1 MTKGGVFAVVALGS
15 AIGAVAGAAA
25 IGKKRGPMR
34 QQPYAPIGAG
44 LLATGVAAIAY
55 KAPVCPPCAAGTI
68 PSGAIT
74 GPTSL
79 SHGGY
84 SAAVAFASAL
94 GGVVGAMAVG
104 KQKSS
109 KLLGQQPYSAIGAA
123 LAGAGAAAIFYPV
136 PPTCPPCVAP
146 VTAPA
151 PPVAAPVAAAVVAP
165 SPPR

>member
-34 QQPYAPIGAG
+34 QQPYAPIGAAV
-44 LLATGVAAIAY
+44 LATGVAAVAY
-55 KAPVCPPCAAGTI
+55 KAPQCPPCAPGLVANGVV
-68 PSGAIT
+68 
-74 GPTSL
+74 TSLPAL

-84 SAAVAFASAL
+84 GAAVALASAI
-94 GGVVGAMAVG
+94 GGVVGAMAIG

-123 LAGAGAAAIFYPV
+123 LAGAGAAAIFYPNA
-136 PPTCPPCVAP
+136 PSCPPCVAP
-146 VTAPA
+146 TPPPA
-151 PPVAAPVAAAVVAP
+151 PSPNDGNGAPTGAP